1 MATFVM
7 VGKYGAGALGAISAK
22 RTEAAK
28 KIIEGNGGK
37 LQAGYATLGE
47 DDVLLIVDL
56 PTIEAAIKT
65 SVALSKELGI
75 SFNTSPAVPVDVF
88 DKLVG

>member
-7 VGKYGAGALGAISAK
+7 VGKYSAGALGAISAK

-28 KIIEGNGGK
+28 QIIEGNGGK